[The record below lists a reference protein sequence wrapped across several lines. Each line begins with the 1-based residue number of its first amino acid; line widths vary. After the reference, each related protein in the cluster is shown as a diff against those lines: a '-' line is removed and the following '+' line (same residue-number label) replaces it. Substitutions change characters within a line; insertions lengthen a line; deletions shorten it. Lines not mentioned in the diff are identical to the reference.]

1 MKKPVKYL
9 WLALG
14 GLVALAVAVVLVFAL
29 TFDPNRYKD
38 NIERMAMERTGRT
51 LRLQGEL
58 KLVLFSSLGAGVG
71 GVTLSERGS
80 QREFVSLQSA
90 RASVK
95 LLPLLHGQVI
105 VDALRVSGLKAEIV
119 RNKDGTY
126 NFSDLLEGSEAKPAA
141 KPAPEKKGKSAPVKF
156 DIAGITVDRASIL
169 YRDMSSGQ
177 EISLTDVKLHTGRI
191 AENVQDKIELAAA
204 VKRNQPLLEA
214 KVALNA
220 TYSLKPDAIGLD
232 FTAKLDD
239 SNVKGKLSMA
249 RAAQPSC
256 SLDLTIDR
264 INLDR
269 YLSSS
274 EKKKSAAGKQEP
286 PKKEEAAQDA
296 PVDLSGLKGLN
307 AQGQLQ
313 VGTLQV
319 QGLKI
324 SKLKAQLKAA
334 GGRAEI
340 SPHSASLYEGELSGT
355 LSLDGNANRIALK
368 ETLSNVSVGPLLR
381 DLAHQDRLEGKGN
394 VALDVTAAGA
404 TVSTMKRSLAG
415 AAQVRLRDGAI
426 KGINIAELLRKARAA
441 AGKQSG
447 QAADSKERTDF
458 SELSASFS
466 IKNGVAH
473 NEDLDVKSPLLR
485 IGGSGDIDIGRSA
498 INYVVRA
505 SVVGTTSLTVPV
517 KLAGPLDAMKY
528 EVDYRAVAGDLA
540 KSKVGDK
547 VRDRLKGLLGR

>member
-1 MKKPVKYL
+1 MKRPVKYL

-14 GLVALAVAVVLVFAL
+14 GLVALSVAVVLVFAL
-29 TFDPNRYKD
+29 TFDPNRYKGD
-38 NIERMAMERTGRT
+38 IERMALERTGRT

-58 KLVLFSSLGAGVG
+58 KLVLFPSLGAGVG

-249 RAAQPSC
+249 RADLPSY
-256 SLDLTIDR
+256 SFDLTIDR

-269 YLSSS
+269 YLASS
-274 EKKKSAAGKQEP
+274 EKEKPAAGKQEP

-313 VGTLQV
+313 IGALQV

-368 ETLSNVSVGPLLR
+368 ETFRNVSIGPLRR
-381 DLAHQDRLEGKGN
+381 DVARQDPLEGKGN
-394 VALDVTAAGA
+394 VALEFAAAGGTA
-404 TVSTMKRSLAG
+404 GAMKRSLSG
-415 AAQVRLRDGAI
+415 AAKVRLRDGAI
-426 KGINIAELLRKARAA
+426 KGIDIAELLRKARAA

-485 IGGSGDIDIGRSA
+485 IGGSGDIDIGRST
-498 INYVVRA
+498 INYVAKA
-505 SVVGTTSLTVPV
+505 SIGGGLTVPV
-517 KLAGPLDAMKY
+517 KLAGPLDAMNY

-540 KSKVGDK
+540 KSKGGDK
-547 VRDRLKGLLGR
+547 VRGRLEGLLGR

>member
-38 NIERMAMERTGRT
+38 DIERMAMERTGRT

-58 KLVLFSSLGAGVG
+58 KLVLFPSLGAGVG

-119 RNKDGTY
+119 RNKDGTH
-126 NFSDLLEGSEAKPAA
+126 NFSDLLEGRPE
-141 KPAPEKKGKSAPVKF
+141 KPAPKKKDQSTPVVF
-156 DIAGITVDRASIL
+156 DIAGVDIDRAAVA
-169 YRDMSSGQ
+169 YRDASTGQ
-177 EISLTDVKLHTGRI
+177 EISLSDLELHTGRI
-191 AENVQDKIELAAA
+191 AGNAQGKIEFA
-204 VKRNQPLLEA
+204 
-214 KVALNA
+214 
-220 TYSLKPDAIGLD
+220 DLD
-232 FTAKLDD
+232 FTASLDE
-239 SNVKGKLSMA
+239 SNIKGKLEMA
-249 RAAQPSC
+249 RTAQPYYRFD
-256 SLDLTIDR
+256 LDIDR
-264 INLDR
+264 LNLDR
-269 YLSSS
+269 YL
-274 EKKKSAAGKQEP
+274 AAGENKP
-286 PKKEEAAQDA
+286 DAA
-296 PVDLSGLKGLN
+296 VDLSGLKGLN
-307 AQGQLQ
+307 AKGQLQ
-313 VGTLQV
+313 VVALQV
-319 QGLKI
+319 QGLKL

-340 SPHSASLYEGELSGT
+340 NPHSASLYEGELSGA

-368 ETLSNVSVGPLLR
+368 ETLSKVSVGPLLR
-381 DLAHQDRLEGKGN
+381 DVAHQDRLEGKGS
-394 VALDVTAAGA
+394 VALELAAAGA
-404 TVSTMKRSLAG
+404 TASAMKRSLAG
-415 AAQVRLRDGAI
+415 TAQVRLRDGAI
-426 KGINIAELLRKARAA
+426 KGIDIAGLLRKARAA

-458 SELSASFS
+458 SELAASFS
-466 IKNGVAH
+466 VKNGVAH
-473 NEDLDVKSPLLR
+473 NEDLDIKSPLLR
-485 IGGSGDIDIGRSA
+485 IGGSGDIDIGRST
-498 INYVVRA
+498 INYVAKA
-505 SVVGTTSLTVPV
+505 SVVGGLTVPV